1 MDEKQ
6 EVTQRGITLEGRNKM
21 GERCWRSV
29 ESKLI
34 ERKGEKVSEKF
45 LESDRVTN

>member
-6 EVTQRGITLEGRNKM
+6 EATQRGITLEGRNKM
-21 GERCWRSV
+21 EERCWRSV

-34 ERKGEKVSEKF
+34 ERKGEKVGEKF
-45 LESDRVTN
+45 L